1 MTNDILLYEEVTC
14 AELEL
19 EPLDEAGGFF
29 SVIKRYFTG
38 SDMRAVEEVRHELA
52 HGFATEREKRLAL
65 NFVDNLIEEAESVLE
80 KGVKGHAIGAVA
92 SAGGVA
98 VAGGLVVGKLATA
111 VKIGSF
117 FVPGGGSMTVST
129 ALVDHIMTLAG
140 FMLAAAGTATAV
152 VSLVSNVTKLIALKR
167 GTIHEYLQVLHAV
180 RKEVERAKV
189 HSTKS

>member
-1 MTNDILLYEEVTC
+1 M
-14 AELEL
+14 
-19 EPLDEAGGFF
+19 
-29 SVIKRYFTG
+29 
-38 SDMRAVEEVRHELA
+38 
-52 HGFATEREKRLAL
+52 
-65 NFVDNLIEEAESVLE
+65 
-80 KGVKGHAIGAVA
+80 A

-98 VAGGLVVGKLATA
+98 VAGGLVAGKLATA